1 MRGKKLLKNILLAL
15 VYQTI
20 AISSGFIIPKAIIK
34 TYGSSINGLV
44 SSITQFLA
52 YIYLAEGGVSVVIKY
67 LLYKPIAE
75 NNKNE
80 IEKILK
86 SAKKFLKHILYIYII
101 YVLLLCVIYPQI
113 VSKNFE
119 TYFTI
124 TLVIV
129 IAISRFAE
137 YFMAMEYNLFL
148 QAKQQIYI
156 ISIASSISVILNTI
170 LTIVLIKLNCS
181 IITIKIANAIVF
193 IVRSQLYKIYVKSK
207 YKIDLSKKIE
217 NYEIK
222 QKRDA
227 FVQQLAYIID
237 TNIDVVLIT
246 CFLST
251 TEVSV
256 YTVYMLVLKGIKN
269 IVNATIGGVDSAFG
283 DMFAKKE
290 YKNIDEKF
298 TIYQFIYYSII
309 TLLYTLCLLLI
320 IPFIQVYTNGITDA
334 NYCRPVFAIIV
345 TIGEFIW
352 AIKLPY
358 ETIVSSAG
366 HFRQTKN
373 LSCIEAMVNVI
384 LSVCL
389 IAKFGIIGT
398 AIGTLAAMGIKAL
411 MVVYY
416 FSKNILNRNLKVDLK
431 FLMVILIQSLIIIF
445 IGTFILGKSTIT
457 SYISWA
463 LVAIKLGVVA
473 LIVECFIGFIFYRKI
488 IFEMITSFK
497 EKRKIALQLSKK

>member
-1 MRGKKLLKNILLAL
+1 M
-15 VYQTI
+15 
-20 AISSGFIIPKAIIK
+20 
-34 TYGSSINGLV
+34 
-44 SSITQFLA
+44 
-52 YIYLAEGGVSVVIKY
+52 
-67 LLYKPIAE
+67 
-75 NNKNE
+75 
-80 IEKILK
+80 
-86 SAKKFLKHILYIYII
+86 
-101 YVLLLCVIYPQI
+101 
-113 VSKNFE
+113 
-119 TYFTI
+119 
-124 TLVIV
+124 
-129 IAISRFAE
+129 
-137 YFMAMEYNLFL
+137 
-148 QAKQQIYI
+148 QQI
-156 ISIASSISVILNTI
+156 A
-170 LTIVLIKLNCS
+170 C
-181 IITIKIANAIVF
+181 
-193 IVRSQLYKIYVKSK
+193 
-207 YKIDLSKKIE
+207 
-217 NYEIK
+217 
-222 QKRDA
+222 
-227 FVQQLAYIID
+227 IID
-237 TNIDVVLIT
+237 ANIDVVLIT
-246 CFLST
+246 CFLNI

-320 IPFIQVYTNGITDA
+320 IPFIQVYTKGITDA

-411 MVVYY
+411 MVGYY
-416 FSKNILNRNLKVDLK
+416 FSKNIINRNLKVDLK